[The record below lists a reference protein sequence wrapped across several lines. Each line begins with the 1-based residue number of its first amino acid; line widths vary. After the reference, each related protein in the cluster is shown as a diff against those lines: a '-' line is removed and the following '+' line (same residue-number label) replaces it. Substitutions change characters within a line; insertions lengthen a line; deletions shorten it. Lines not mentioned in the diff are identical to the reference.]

1 MKRKLHLQ
9 KNINKYG
16 FTLFEL
22 LMALFIFSICIV
34 GSYFI
39 YSKNVNVI
47 IKNEEKINEI
57 VYINN
62 CYDLFISNPNNF
74 ENNILNFYEGYWIE
88 NTFIIDEFPNVKL
101 ILSKK
106 SDYIY
111 IKLFLNEKET
121 ETWVRKVM

>member
-22 LMALFIFSICIV
+22 LIALFIFSICIV